1 MFAHSRRLV
10 LHRSLRLAA
19 CSALAVASLG
29 AAAVMPSTLRAL
41 GASYEALSVG
51 TSTATALDLMG
62 DPKTRAEHT
71 VLGVRFQQMTWVDIA
86 QVRYSAKFAAD
97 RLVHKSSSTI
107 E

>member
-1 MFAHSRRLV
+1 MLAITRRLA
-10 LHRSLRLAA
+10 LHHTLRLAA
-19 CSALAVASLG
+19 CTALAAASLG

-51 TSTATALDLMG
+51 TSTTTALDLMG
-62 DPKTRAEHT
+62 DPKTRAEHS
-71 VLGVRFQQMTWVDIA
+71 VLGVRFQEMTWVDIA

-97 RLVHKSSSTI
+97 RLVHKSSNTI